1 MRVPD
6 KESAY
11 TDIHVHAVPRNGKI
25 QAHGW
30 RRALFALA
38 AKRSGAHGTGPEAAR
53 TYTETLARY
62 LNSARHVRRAVLLA
76 LDQAYDEHGKP
87 LTAMGGFSVSNE
99 DVLAWCRDAPEVF
112 LFGASIHPHRRDALE
127 ALERCAEQG
136 AVLVKWLPNSQG
148 IDPADRRNLPFYKKL
163 AELGLPLLCHTG
175 FEFAL
180 PAIHQAYGELERLRL
195 ALEQGVTVIAAHS
208 GSSGLFINRRA
219 LTRFEQML
227 RRYPN
232 LYCDTAALALPNRME
247 ALLWWR
253 GHPELFNRLLFA
265 TDFPVPLCALPW
277 FLFLPRADYIRFARE
292 HNPFDRMAVLLKGLG
307 VYPPPDG
314 FELLLQQLGRL
325 SSSLC
330 GTNTHPKQ

>member
-1 MRVPD
+1 MKVPD

-11 TDIHVHAVPRNGKI
+11 TDIHVHGVPRNGKI

-38 AKRSGAHGTGPEAAR
+38 AMQSGAHGTGPEAAR
-53 TYTETLARY
+53 AYTENLARY
-62 LNSARHVRRAVLLA
+62 LHSSCYVRRAVLLA
-76 LDQAYDEHGKP
+76 LDQAYDEQGTPHQ
-87 LTAMGGFSVSNE
+87 AMTGFYVSNE
-99 DVLAWCRDAPEVF
+99 DVLAWCREAPEVF
-112 LFGASIHPHRRDALE
+112 LFGASIHPHRRDALD

-148 IDPADRRNLPFYKKL
+148 IDPADRRHLAFYQKL

-180 PAIHQAYGELERLRL
+180 PAIRQEYGDLERLRL
-195 ALEQGVTVIAAHS
+195 ALEQGVIVIAAHS

-219 LTRFEQML
+219 LMRFEQML

-253 GHPELFNRLLFA
+253 NHPELFDRLLFA
-265 TDFPVPLCALPW
+265 TDFPVPLYALPW
-277 FLFLPRADYIRFARE
+277 SLFLPHADYIRFARE
-292 HNPFDRMAVLLKGLG
+292 HNSFDRMAVLLKGLG
-307 VYPPPDG
+307 VHPPPDG
-314 FELLLQQLGRL
+314 FESMFKQLG
-325 SSSLC
+325 
-330 GTNTHPKQ
+330 

>member
-1 MRVPD
+1 MKVPD

-11 TDIHVHAVPRNGKI
+11 TDIHVHAIPRNGKI

-38 AKRSGAHGTGPEAAR
+38 ARRSGAHGTGPAAAR
-53 TYTETLARY
+53 AYTENLARY
-62 LNSARHVRRAVLLA
+62 LHSARYVRRAVLLA
-76 LDQAYDEHGKP
+76 LDQVYDEQGTPHR
-87 LTAMGGFSVSNE
+87 AMTGFYVSNE
-99 DVLAWCRDAPEVF
+99 DVLAWCREAPEVF

-148 IDPADRRNLPFYKKL
+148 IDLADRRLLPFYQKL

-180 PAIHQAYGELERLRL
+180 PAIHQKYGDLERLRL
-195 ALEQGVTVIAAHS
+195 ALEQGVIVIAAHS
-208 GSSGLFINRRA
+208 GSGGLFINRRT

-253 GHPELFNRLLFA
+253 RHPELFNRLLFA
-265 TDFPVPLCALPW
+265 TDFPVPLYALPW
-277 FLFLPRADYIRFARE
+277 SLFLPHADYIRFARE
-292 HNPFDRMAVLLKGLG
+292 HNPFDRMAKLLKGLG
-307 VYPPPDG
+307 VHPSPDT
-314 FELLLQQLGRL
+314 FELLLQHSRRA
-325 SSSLC
+325 
-330 GTNTHPKQ
+330 HPIPSYV

>member
-1 MRVPD
+1 LHGKDLSMKVLD
-6 KESAY
+6 KDSAY
-11 TDIHVHAVPRNGKI
+11 TDIHVHAVPRNGEI

-38 AKRSGAHGTGPEAAR
+38 ARRSGTHGTGPDAAR
-53 TYTETLARY
+53 AYTENLARHLRGSRY
-62 LNSARHVRRAVLLA
+62 VRRAVLLA
-76 LDQAYDEHGKP
+76 LDQVYDEQGTPHREM
-87 LTAMGGFSVSNE
+87 TGFYVSNE
-99 DVLAWCRDAPEVF
+99 DVLAWCREAPELF

-127 ALERCAEQG
+127 VLERCAEQG

-148 IDPADRRNLPFYKKL
+148 IDPADRRHLPFYKKL

-180 PAIHQAYGELERLRL
+180 PTIHQAYGNLERLCL
-195 ALEQGVTVIAAHS
+195 ALEQNVIVIAAHS
-208 GSSGLFINRRA
+208 GSGGLFINRRT

-253 GHPELFNRLLFA
+253 SHPELFNRLLFA
-265 TDFPVPLCALPW
+265 TDFPLPIYALPW
-277 FLFLPRADYIRFARE
+277 SLFLPRADYIRFARE
-292 HNPFDRMAVLLKGLG
+292 HNPFDRMVELLKGLG
-307 VYPPPDG
+307 VYPSPDT
-314 FELLLQQLGRL
+314 FELLLQHSRW
-325 SSSLC
+325 
-330 GTNTHPKQ
+330 

>member
-1 MRVPD
+1 MRVTD

-38 AKRSGAHGTGPEAAR
+38 AKRSGAHGAGPKAAR
-53 TYTETLARY
+53 TYTENLARY
-62 LNSARHVRRAVLLA
+62 LHSSRYVRRAVLLA
-76 LDQAYDEHGKP
+76 LDQVYDEHGTP
-87 LTAMGGFSVSNE
+87 HQEMTGFYVSNE
-99 DVLAWCRDAPEVF
+99 DVLAWCREAPEVF
-112 LFGASIHPHRRDALE
+112 LFGASIHPYRRDALE

-148 IDPADRRNLPFYKKL
+148 IDPADRRLLPYYQKL
-163 AELGLPLLCHTG
+163 AELDLPLLCHTG

-180 PAIHQAYGELERLRL
+180 PAIHQAYGNLERLRL
-195 ALEQGVTVIAAHS
+195 ALEQGVIVIAAHS
-208 GSSGLFINRRA
+208 GSGGLFINRRA

-253 GHPELFNRLLFA
+253 NHPELFNRLLFA
-265 TDFPVPLCALPW
+265 TDFPVPFWTLPW
-277 FLFLPRADYIRFARE
+277 LLFLSRADYVRFARE
-292 HNPFDRMAVLLKGLG
+292 HNPFDRMAELLKGLG
-307 VYPPPDG
+307 VYPSHDG
-314 FELLLQQLGRL
+314 FESLLQR
-325 SSSLC
+325 SR
-330 GTNTHPKQ
+330 

>member
-11 TDIHVHAVPRNGKI
+11 TDIHVHAVPRNGNI

-53 TYTETLARY
+53 TYTENLARY
-62 LNSARHVRRAVLLA
+62 LHSSRYVRRAVLLA
-76 LDQAYDEHGKP
+76 LDQAYDEQGKP
-87 LTAMGGFSVSNE
+87 HQAMIGFYVSNE
-99 DVLAWCRDAPEVF
+99 DVLAWCRDAPEIF
-112 LFGASIHPHRRDALE
+112 LFGASIHPHRRDAIE

-148 IDPADRRNLPFYKKL
+148 IDPADRRLLPYYQKL

-180 PAIHQAYGELERLRL
+180 PAIHQAYGNLERLRL
-195 ALEQGVTVIAAHS
+195 ALEHGVIVIAAHS
-208 GSSGLFINRRA
+208 GSGGLFINRRA
-219 LTRFEQML
+219 LTRSEQML

-253 GHPELFNRLLFA
+253 NHPEFFNRLLFA
-265 TDFPVPLCALPW
+265 TDFPLPLYALPW
-277 FLFLPRADYIRFARE
+277 SLFLPHADYIRFARE
-292 HNPFDRMAVLLKGLG
+292 HNPFDRMAELLKGLG
-307 VYPPPDG
+307 VYPSPDA
-314 FELLLQQLGRL
+314 FESILRH
-325 SSSLC
+325 SRW
-330 GTNTHPKQ
+330 KKD

>member
-1 MRVPD
+1 MKVPD

-38 AKRSGAHGTGPEAAR
+38 ARRSGAHGTGPEAAR
-53 TYTETLARY
+53 AYTENLARY
-62 LNSARHVRRAVLLA
+62 LHSARYVRRAVLLA
-76 LDQAYDEHGKP
+76 LDQVYDEQGTSHQ
-87 LTAMGGFSVSNE
+87 AMTGFYVSNE
-99 DVLAWCRDAPEVF
+99 DVLAWCREAPEVF
-112 LFGASIHPHRRDALE
+112 LFGASIHPHRRDAIE

-148 IDPADRRNLPFYKKL
+148 IDPADRRLLPYYQKL

-180 PAIHQAYGELERLRL
+180 PAIHQKYGNLERLRL
-195 ALEQGVTVIAAHS
+195 ALEQGVIVIAAHS
-208 GSSGLFINRRA
+208 GSGGLFINRRA

-227 RRYPN
+227 HRYPN

-253 GHPELFNRLLFA
+253 SHPELFNRLLFA
-265 TDFPVPLCALPW
+265 TDFPLPLYALPW
-277 FLFLPRADYIRFARE
+277 SLFLPHADYIRFAGE
-292 HNPFDRMAVLLKGLG
+292 HNPFDRMAELLKGLG
-307 VYPPPDG
+307 VHPSPNA
-314 FELLLQQLGRL
+314 FELLLQH
-325 SSSLC
+325 SSPS
-330 GTNTHPKQ
+330 TRQPFAQFMNERR

>member
-11 TDIHVHAVPRNGKI
+11 TDIHVHGVPRNGKI

-30 RRALFALA
+30 RRVLFALA
-38 AKRSGAHGTGPEAAR
+38 AKRSGVHGTGPEAAR

-62 LNSARHVRRAVLLA
+62 LHSARYVRRAVLLA
-76 LDQAYDEHGKP
+76 LDQVYDEQGTP
-87 LTAMGGFSVSNE
+87 YQAMTGFYVSNE
-99 DVLAWCRDAPEVF
+99 DVLAWCREAPEVF

-180 PAIHQAYGELERLRL
+180 PAIHQAYGDPERLRP
-195 ALEQGVTVIAAHS
+195 ALEQGVIVIAAHS

-219 LTRFEQML
+219 LMRFEQML
-227 RRYPN
+227 HRYPN

-265 TDFPVPLCALPW
+265 TDFPVPFWTLPW
-277 FLFLPRADYIRFARE
+277 SLFLSRVDYIRFARE

-307 VYPPPDG
+307 VHPPLDG
-314 FELLLQQLGRL
+314 FESLLQRNHSL
-325 SSSLC
+325 SL
-330 GTNTHPKQ
+330 

>member
-1 MRVPD
+1 MRVTD

-11 TDIHVHAVPRNGKI
+11 TDIHVHGMPRNGKI

-30 RRALFALA
+30 RRVLFALA
-38 AKRSGAHGTGPEAAR
+38 ARRSGAHGAGPDAAR
-53 TYTETLARY
+53 TYTENLARY
-62 LNSARHVRRAVLLA
+62 LRSSRYVRRAVLLA
-76 LDQAYDEHGKP
+76 LDQVYDEQGKP
-87 LTAMGGFSVSNE
+87 LTEMTGFSVSNE
-99 DVLAWCRDAPEVF
+99 DVLALCRETPEVF

-148 IDPADRRNLPFYKKL
+148 IDPADRRHLPFYQKM

-180 PAIHQAYGELERLRL
+180 PAIHQAYGNLERLRP

-208 GSSGLFINRRA
+208 GSSGIFINPQA
-219 LTRFEQML
+219 LTRFERML
-227 RRYPN
+227 CRYPK

-265 TDFPVPLCALPW
+265 TDFPVPLYALPW
-277 FLFLPRADYIRFARE
+277 FLFLPRADYIRFAME
-292 HNPFDRMAVLLKGLG
+292 HNPFDRMAVLLKGLR

-314 FELLLQQLGRL
+314 FELLLQHSR
-325 SSSLC
+325 
-330 GTNTHPKQ
+330 